1 MGSGASPDPPS
12 HNPYRKKKKTSLT
25 FSLMKT
31 WLSGHEPSTRIVF
44 HRCLKVNPG
53 PGASRLAHI
62 ANLASFQMESK
73 INKSSVNRKCLL
85 HAIRKQM
92 VVQVLRKQE
101 LLFMTLNKSL
111 APQKKTVTYVLQ
123 RVQKTTLLEQ
133 PGLTGAAAVCCS
145 ELFIRQNFVSPTRTE
160 DQLNTTQ
167 ETQQAY
173 SICTVST
180 GVLLQQ
186 LLSSD
191 DHVHPQESSTP
202 SGDSAR
208 T

>member
-1 MGSGASPDPPS
+1 
-12 HNPYRKKKKTSLT
+12 
-25 FSLMKT
+25 
-31 WLSGHEPSTRIVF
+31 
-44 HRCLKVNPG
+44 
-53 PGASRLAHI
+53 
-62 ANLASFQMESK
+62 
-73 INKSSVNRKCLL
+73 
-85 HAIRKQM
+85 M
-92 VVQVLRKQE
+92 VVQVLGKQE
-101 LLFMTLNKSL
+101 LLFMALNKSL
-111 APQKKTVTYVLQ
+111 APQKKTVTCVLQ

-133 PGLTGAAAVCCS
+133 LGLTGAAAVCCS
-145 ELFIRQNFVSPTRTE
+145 ELFIRQNFVPPTRTE

-202 SGDSAR
+202 SGDLAR